1 MITNNTNDIMDENH
15 FELASKLKRLSNIL
29 FSESK
34 KIYQNIS
41 NDFEQSSYN
50 ILSLLFQKN
59 SLSIKTIAA
68 QLKVTHP
75 AAVQIVNKLI
85 KKQLVEKFD
94 SPDDK
99 RITIV
104 KITDR
109 GRKLYISLLSI
120 AEKIDL
126 SYKEIINEVDP
137 KFLLTLSLIEEKIKL
152 KSIAERVGEKVK
164 DEQIKNIK
172 IVRYHREYQNKFKE
186 LNLEW
191 LNKYFEVEDE
201 DKKALDDP
209 KNYYI
214 KNNGEIFFALDGNE
228 IAGTCAIKKISKGIF
243 ELSKMAVAE
252 KHQGKQLGKKLALT
266 AIGYAYEKGAEKVV
280 LDTSPVLTSAIN
292 LYKKLGFE
300 ILEANTHGNYKRSL
314 FKMELKLK

>member
-1 MITNNTNDIMDENH
+1 MITNNTNDIMDANH
-15 FELASKLKRLSNIL
+15 FELAGRLKRLSNIL

-104 KITDR
+104 KITAR
-109 GRKLYISLLSI
+109 GRKLYVPLSSI

-137 KFLLTLSLIEEKIKL
+137 KFFLTLNLIEENIKL
-152 KSIAERVGEKVK
+152 KSIVERVNEKVK
-164 DEQIKNIK
+164 NEQIKDIK
-172 IVRYHREYQNKFKE
+172 IVRYHREYKNKFKE

-209 KNYYI
+209 ENYYI

-228 IAGTCAIKKISKGIF
+228 IAGTCAVKKISKGIF

-300 ILEANTHGNYKRSL
+300 ILEATTHGNYKRSL